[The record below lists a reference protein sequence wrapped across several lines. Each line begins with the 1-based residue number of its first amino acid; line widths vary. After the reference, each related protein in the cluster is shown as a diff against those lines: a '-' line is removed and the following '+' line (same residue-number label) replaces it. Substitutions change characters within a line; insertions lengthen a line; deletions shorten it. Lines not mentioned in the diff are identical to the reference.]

1 MQTSNRTHDIFFCSS
16 VFVAF
21 KAILSQPLKA
31 VREILVSQTAHMLA
45 CYRKNCASPSAVSQV
60 KTSPGQPLFATAA
73 PALPAVPEKNV
84 SDIHTFVFF
93 QI

>member
-60 KTSPGQPLFATAA
+60 KTSPGQPLFATGT

-84 SDIHTFVFF
+84 
-93 QI
+93 